1 MCLHFSACSFQLESW
16 PAMACLFL
24 PSYQTL
30 SIRFLTLLALKI
42 EYSSG
47 HVEFQIKRKK
57 MCVHMCVCE
66 CLFWLGPLA
75 SPICKGMINFS
86 HTHHR
91 GNKSTC
97 GRVKWQKQDKIPDI
111 LTPTPMLCS
120 LLQAASFVDKMFWH
134 LDVNQ

>member
-1 MCLHFSACSFQLESW
+1 
-16 PAMACLFL
+16 
-24 PSYQTL
+24 
-30 SIRFLTLLALKI
+30 
-42 EYSSG
+42 
-47 HVEFQIKRKK
+47 
-57 MCVHMCVCE
+57 MCVCVCVCVCVSE

-75 SPICKGMINFS
+75 APICKGMINFS